1 MTDIS
6 ANYLMLKGELY
17 EHCKN
22 YNELKT
28 FAINKLKLKLKEE
41 CIKFNET
48 LVDNSNNIITES
60 KLKEMVADALK
71 EN

>member
-22 YNELKT
+22 YNELRT
-28 FAINKLKLKLKEE
+28 FAIDKLNLKEE
-41 CIKFNET
+41 CVKFNET

-60 KLKEMVADALK
+60 KLKQMVVDALQ
-71 EN
+71 

>member
-28 FAINKLKLKLKEE
+28 FAINKLKLKEE

>member
-17 EHCKN
+17 EHCKD

-28 FAINKLKLKLKEE
+28 FAINKLKLKEE

-60 KLKEMVADALK
+60 KLKKMIADALQK
-71 EN
+71 N

>member
-22 YNELKT
+22 YNELIQ
-28 FAINKLKLKLKEE
+28 FAINKLNLKQNVLNLTKH
-41 CIKFNET
+41 
-48 LVDNSNNIITES
+48 L
-60 KLKEMVADALK
+60 
-71 EN
+71 

>member
-22 YNELKT
+22 YNELIQ
-28 FAINKLKLKLKEE
+28 FAINKLNLKQE
-41 CIKFNET
+41 CIKFNEI
-48 LVDNSNNIITES
+48 LLDNSNNIITES
-60 KLKEMVADALK
+60 KLKKIIADALQK
-71 EN
+71 N

>member
-17 EHCKN
+17 EHCKD
-22 YNELKT
+22 YNGLIQ
-28 FAINKLKLKLKEE
+28 FAINKLNLKEE

-60 KLKEMVADALK
+60 KLKKMIADALQK
-71 EN
+71 N